1 MSKTIVYQRDPR
13 SHDEIMLAA
22 RQMRAE
28 YIRKLYRK
36 LRAALFSPDAQGTTL
51 TPQVR

>member
-1 MSKTIVYQRDPR
+1 MSKTIAYQNDPR

-28 YIRKLYRK
+28 YIRKLYSK
-36 LRAALFSPDAQGTTL
+36 LHDALFSRDAQGTTL
-51 TPQVR
+51 TPQIR